1 MRKRFVIATALAA
14 LALGAAFI
22 RPDIPVDELK
32 PKYAPPPSQF
42 MKLDGMEV
50 HYRDEGEG
58 PALVLLHGTGASLH
72 TWDGWAEALSD
83 SFRVVRLD
91 LPGFG
96 LTGPN
101 PEHDYHIAT
110 YVDFLEHFAGRLGL
124 ERFSLAGNSL
134 GGHIAWRY
142 ALAHPQRV
150 EKLILID
157 PAGAPDEAPD
167 PFVFKLA
174 RMPVTSRLLTVVT
187 PRSLMEKSLREVYA
201 DDAKVTPALVDRYY
215 ELSLREG
222 NRAAFVA
229 RSRTTEPNRFDQIAY
244 VRAPILILWGEQD
257 GWIPVTTARRF
268 TERLPHAVLLTYPDA
283 GHVPMEEI
291 PARTA
296 ADARRFLTGRP

>member
-1 MRKRFVIATALAA
+1 MRKLFRIAPVLAV

-22 RPDIPVDELK
+22 RPDIPVEELK

-42 MKLDGMEV
+42 MSLDGMEV

-72 TWDGWAEALSD
+72 TWDGWVEALAD

-101 PEHDYHIAT
+101 PAHDYRIAT
-110 YVDFLEHFAGRLGL
+110 YVDFLEHFVGRLGL

-157 PAGAPDEAPD
+157 PAGAPDDAPD

-174 RMPVTSRLLTVVT
+174 RTPVANRLLTVVT

-229 RSRTTEPNRFDQIAY
+229 RARTVEPNRFDQIAY
-244 VRAPILILWGEQD
+244 VRAPTLILWGKQD
-257 GWIPVTTARRF
+257 VWIPVATARRF
-268 TERLPHAVLLTYPDA
+268 TERLPHAVLVTYPDA
-283 GHVPMEEI
+283 GHVPMEER

-296 ADARRFLTGRP
+296 ADARRFLTARP

>member
-1 MRKRFVIATALAA
+1 MRKRLGIAAA
-14 LALGAAFI
+14 LVVVVLVVLSI

-72 TWDGWAEALSD
+72 TWDGWAETLSD

-101 PEHDYHIAT
+101 PAHDYRIDT
-110 YVDFLEHFAGRLGL
+110 YVDFLEHFVERLGL
-124 ERFSLAGNSL
+124 EHFSLAGNSL

-150 EKLILID
+150 DKLILID
-157 PAGAPDEAPD
+157 PAGAPDEAPE

-174 RMPVTSRLLTVVT
+174 RMPVVNRLFTLVT
-187 PRSLMEKSLREVYA
+187 PRFLLEKSLREVYA

-229 RSRTTEPNRFDQIAY
+229 RARTTEPSRFDQIAY
-244 VRAPILILWGEQD
+244 VRAPTLILWGEQD
-257 GWIPVTTARRF
+257 TWIPVTTARRF
-268 TERLPHAVLLTYPDA
+268 TERLPHAVLITYPDA